1 MSVDPVRT
9 HLKLPTAYGAP
20 SNTPLLSWSSV
31 VERLQRAEHYWLSTA
46 DRNAVPIS
54 RPLDGVW
61 LDGVLY
67 FGGDPTTRWRQ
78 NLEENPRASLFLNDA
93 IDPVI
98 LEGSV
103 VVQSLD
109 SEHADLVA
117 KSTQAKYGWGSVEQF
132 RNESCVFTPLQAI
145 AWIGL
150 FQRAT
155 RFRFTA

>member
-9 HLKLPTAYGAP
+9 RLKLPTAYGAP
-20 SNTPLLSWSSV
+20 SDTPLLPWSSV

-61 LDGVLY
+61 LDGAFY
-67 FGGDPTTRWRQ
+67 FGGDPATRWRR
-78 NLEENPRASLFLNDA
+78 NLAENPQACLSLNDA
-93 IDPVI
+93 TDPVI
-98 LEGSV
+98 LDGSV
-103 VVQSLD
+103 VVKSLD
-109 SEHADLVA
+109 ANDADQVA
-117 KSTQAKYGWGSVEQF
+117 KTTQAKYGWGSVEQF
-132 RNESCVFTPLQAI
+132 QNETCVFTPLQAI

-155 RFRFTA
+155 RFRFTV